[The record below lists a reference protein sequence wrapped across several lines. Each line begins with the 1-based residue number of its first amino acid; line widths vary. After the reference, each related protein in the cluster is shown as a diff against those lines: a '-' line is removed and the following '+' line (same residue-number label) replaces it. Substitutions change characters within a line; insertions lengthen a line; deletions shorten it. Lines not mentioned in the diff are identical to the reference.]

1 MTGGCAAKPQN
12 WVVAPVELVLPPE
25 AEQPCDLPLI
35 DQRADMAALEA
46 AYMQRGA
53 ALLSCEG
60 KRALVVQILKQERL
74 LRVSPSR

>member
-1 MTGGCAAKPQN
+1 MTGGCVTKPQS
-12 WVVAPVELVLPPE
+12 WAVAPVELVLPPE

-35 DQRADMAALEA
+35 DPRADMAALEA

-53 ALLSCEG
+53 ALLACEA
-60 KRALVVQILKQERL
+60 KRALVVEILKQERR